1 MRKNVLLAIVA
12 IGSLLA
18 SGKAYAQDTEIVV
31 QEDVVYG
38 EITDCKDRYYSTS
51 RDNWFIQLV
60 QASMSHT
67 WKISLMTAVRP
78 DATLQQDTLPD
89 SENGS
94 ALISAGA

>member
-51 RDNWFIQLV
+51 RDNWFIQLGDRKSV
-60 QASMSHT
+60 
-67 WKISLMTAVRP
+67 V
-78 DATLQQDTLPD
+78 
-89 SENGS
+89 
-94 ALISAGA
+94 